1 MDGKINLIENW
12 QELNLSDD
20 SVNDWRSDLV
30 ATLLAERQGDAD
42 YILINRL
49 GDSQRGV
56 AKDIEDISVTM
67 LGEGTYLSINVN
79 KAGLYDSLPE
89 GIFHTS
95 VYPDKNKEQVLEE
108 IRLHRSEEEYIRK
121 FFQLFE
127 TEIDHNL
134 IEIQARGLH
143 YEKETAYR
151 NFVDTFATFWPTLKD
166 TPIDSANVFVKMIP
180 QFHRLRMDVEDV
192 AQALSLILEV
202 PIGIQRAELD
212 KRVSSP
218 TQLNQV
224 RLEDKAILQG
234 GFHDGNPDYLL
245 TIGDIQAHQ
254 VKDFL
259 PGGKKRQILE
269 FLIEILIQADAET
282 KIEIKVVKEESKA
295 LFCCQEAPYPCYLGI
310 NAYLG

>member
-12 QELNLSDD
+12 QELNLSDE

-143 YEKETAYR
+143 YEKQTAYR
-151 NFVDTFATFWPTLKD
+151 HFVDTFATFWPTLKD

-212 KRVSSP
+212 KRVSYP